1 MFLSL
6 TFYKLYYFCLYP
18 IRTEMK
24 KIIDIIKSQNRKVA
38 EAQLPIVNCK
48 LLTVICSLLIVNC
61 SLLIFSC
68 SSSNIKTEVTSPDEK
83 IKVAFNIDND
93 GAMSYNVKVCKGL
106 KDGEEIEGK
115 GDMGSEWRTIFI
127 DDSQLGFEAKD
138 GLNLKDAFE
147 IVDVKFS
154 SNDETWEQPW
164 GENKIIRN
172 HYNEMSVDLINED
185 SIFLT
190 MRFRVFDD
198 GLGFRYEYGITDV
211 DEVMITDEL
220 TSFNIKENGTSWSIP
235 ADFDSYEHLYRTL
248 PINEIEDANTPF
260 TFKTE
265 SGIYASIHEAAL
277 IDFPEMTLGL
287 RQSKDKSLKSKVTEN
302 QSSKFKAQSSK
313 FKVQLAPYPDRKT
326 KAIFKTEDLKNSEP
340 DNLKN
345 SQLLSFSDSQ
355 ILNFKTP
362 WRTIQISDK
371 AVGLINSN
379 LILNLNEPCALD
391 GDLSW
396 IRPMKYVGIWWS
408 MHLGV
413 ESWHIDDRHGA
424 TTENAKRHI
433 DFAANNNID
442 AVLFEG
448 WNEGW
453 DSWGGRQNF
462 DFTKAYAD
470 FDIDEV
476 MRYAK
481 ERNVEIIG
489 HHETGGNIINYEKQ
503 LEEAYRWTKEKGINY
518 VKTGYAGGIS
528 DFHNHHGQY
537 NVRHYQKVVETAAD
551 NHISLNVHEPIKP
564 TGLRRTYP
572 NLMTGEGARGM
583 EWNAWS
589 EGNPPEHHVTLPFTR
604 LLAGPMDYTPG
615 TFDILF
621 ENTRNSPQ
629 RKKWNDNDKGD
640 SRVNTTLAKQLAN
653 WVILYSPLQM
663 ASDMIEHYE
672 GHPMFQF
679 FRDFN
684 PDCDWS
690 EALQGEP
697 GEYIVV
703 VRRAGEDFF
712 LGAATNGSARQVAVP
727 LTFLPKN
734 HDFVASIYSDGD
746 DAHWKTNPT
755 SYKIEKKIISHN
767 DTLFINMAAGGG
779 CAVTLSPRN

>member
-1 MFLSL
+1 
-6 TFYKLYYFCLYP
+6 
-18 IRTEMK
+18 MK
-24 KIIDIIKSQNRKVA
+24 KIIDIIKSQRRKVT
-38 EAQLPIVNCK
+38 ESQFLIINRK
-48 LLTVICSLLIVNC
+48 LLTVICQLLIVNC
-61 SLLIFSC
+61 TLLIFLFSC
-68 SSSNIKTEVTSPDEK
+68 SSPKNEATSPDGK
-83 IKVAFNIDND
+83 IHLSFNIDD
-93 GAMSYNVKVCKGL
+93 EGFMYYDVKVN
-106 KDGEEIEGK
+106 D
-115 GDMGSEWRTIFI
+115 SVFI
-127 DDSQLGFEAKD
+127 DSSLLGFEAKN
-138 GLNLKDAFE
+138 GLNLKNSFVITKTE
-147 IVDVKFS
+147 FTS
-154 SNDETWEQPW
+154 EDETWTQIW
-164 GENKIIRN
+164 GENKTIRN
-172 HYNEMSVDLINED
+172 NYNEMAVHLENED

-190 MRFRVFDD
+190 MRFRLFDD
-198 GLGFRYEYGITDV
+198 GLGFRYEYRITDV
-211 DEVMITDEL
+211 DEVIITDEL

-277 IDFPEMTLGL
+277 IDFPEMTL
-287 RQSKDKSLKSKVTEN
+287 KKSENLKTIETEN
-302 QSSKFKAQSSK
+302 NSDSKLLSFSVSQFLSFKSN
-313 FKVQLAPYPDRKT
+313 LAPYPDGKT

-340 DNLKN
+340 ENLKN
-345 SQLLSFSDSQ
+345 SQFLSFSDSQ

-379 LILNLNEPCALD
+379 LILNLNEPCALK

-396 IRPMKYVGIWWS
+396 IRPMKYVGVWWS

-413 ESWHIDDRHGA
+413 ESWVINDRHGA

-453 DSWGGRQNF
+453 DNWGGTSNETHVRESLQEF
-462 DFTKAYAD
+462 DYIKPYAD
-470 FDIDEV
+470 FDIDEI

-629 RKKWNDNDKGD
+629 RKKWNDSDKGN

-684 PDCDWS
+684 PDRDWS

-712 LGAATNGSARQVAVP
+712 LGAATNGSAREVAVP

-734 HDFVASIYSDGD
+734 QDFVATIYSDGD

-779 CAVTLSPRN
+779 CAVTFEFKLNTNNS

>member
-1 MFLSL
+1 MQKKSSFLILFLQIILFLSPL
-6 TFYKLYYFCLYP
+6 ISSDK
-18 IRTEMK
+18 MK
-24 KIIDIIKSQNRKVA
+24 NVRNNIIKKFQ
-38 EAQLPIVNCK
+38 
-48 LLTVICSLLIVNC
+48 LLIVNC
-61 SLLIFSC
+61 TLLIFLFSC
-68 SSSNIKTEVTSPDEK
+68 SSPKNEVTSPDGK
-83 IKVAFNIDND
+83 IHLSFNIDD
-93 GAMSYNVKVCKGL
+93 EGFMYYDVKVN
-106 KDGEEIEGK
+106 D
-115 GDMGSEWRTIFI
+115 SVFI
-127 DDSQLGFEAKD
+127 DSSLLGFEAKN
-138 GLNLKDAFE
+138 GLNLKNSFVITKTE
-147 IVDVKFS
+147 FTS
-154 SNDETWEQPW
+154 EDETWTQIW
-164 GENKIIRN
+164 GENKTIRN
-172 HYNEMSVDLINED
+172 NYNEMAVHLENED

-198 GLGFRYEYGITDV
+198 GLGFRYEYRITDV
-211 DEVMITDEL
+211 DEVIITDEL

-248 PINEIEDANTPF
+248 PLNEIEDANTPF

-277 IDFPEMTLGL
+277 IDFPEMTL
-287 RQSKDKSLKSKVTEN
+287 KKSENMKTIETEN
-302 QSSKFKAQSSK
+302 NSDSKLLSFSVSQFLSFKSN
-313 FKVQLAPYPDRKT
+313 LAPYPDRKT
-326 KAIFKTEDLKNSEP
+326 KAIFTAE
-340 DNLKN
+340 
-345 SQLLSFSDSQ
+345 SQSLT
-355 ILNFKTP
+355 FKTP

-379 LILNLNEPCALD
+379 LILNLNEPCVIE

-396 IRPMKYVGIWWS
+396 IRPMKYVGVWWS

-413 ESWHIDDRHGA
+413 ESWVINDRHGA

-453 DSWGGRQNF
+453 DSWGGRQSF
-462 DFTKAYAD
+462 DFTKPYAD
-470 FDIDEV
+470 FDIDEI

-537 NVRHYQKVVETAAD
+537 NVRHYQKVVETASD

-629 RKKWNDNDKGD
+629 RKKWNDNDKGN

-690 EALQGEP
+690 KALQGEP

-703 VRRAGEDFF
+703 VRRAGEDYF
-712 LGAATNGSARQVAVP
+712 LGATTNGSAREAAVP

-734 HDFVASIYSDGD
+734 QDFIATIYSDGD

-755 SYKIEKKIISHN
+755 SYMIEKKIISHN
-767 DTLFINMAAGGG
+767 DTLFIKMAAGGG

>member
-1 MFLSL
+1 MPLP
-6 TFYKLYYFCLYP
+6 YFHK
-18 IRTEMK
+18 MK
-24 KIIDIIKSQNRKVA
+24 NFIDIIKSQRRKVT
-38 EAQLPIVNCK
+38 ESQLLIINRK
-48 LLTVICSLLIVNC
+48 LLTVICQLLIVNC
-61 SLLIFSC
+61 TLLIFLFSC
-68 SSSNIKTEVTSPDEK
+68 SSPKNEVSSPDGR
-83 IKVAFNIDND
+83 IKVAFNTNI
-93 GAMSYNVKVCKGL
+93 
-106 KDGEEIEGK
+106 DGEMFYDVRVDGN
-115 GDMGSEWRTIFI
+115 IFI
-127 DDSQLGFEAKD
+127 DDSQLGFEAKE
-138 GLNLKDAFE
+138 GLNLNNSFE
-147 IVDVKFS
+147 IITTEFS
-154 SNDETWEQPW
+154 SKDETWEQIW
-164 GENKIIRN
+164 GENKVIRN
-172 HYNEMSVDLINED
+172 HYNEMAIHLANID
-185 SIFLT
+185 STYLT

-198 GLGFRYEYGITDV
+198 GLGFRYEYRISDV
-211 DEVMITDEL
+211 DEVIITDEL

-265 SGIYASIHEAAL
+265 GGIYASIHEAAL

-345 SQLLSFSDSQ
+345 SQFLSFSDSQ

-379 LILNLNEPCALD
+379 LILNLNEPCVIE

-396 IRPMKYVGIWWS
+396 IHPMKYVGVWWS

-413 ESWHIDDRHGA
+413 ESWVINDRHGA

-462 DFTKAYAD
+462 DFTRPYAD
-470 FDIDEV
+470 FDIDEI

-629 RKKWNDNDKGD
+629 RKKWNDNDKGN

-779 CAVTLSPRN
+779 CAVTFEFKLNTNNS